1 MPWIDISWEDK
12 KYYNNT
18 SSKSYGDPVQ
28 ALVQYGPDGR
38 PDKRSLTSLGI
49 KHFYGDEPA
58 APAAQSSSKG
68 GSKSSSKSSSSS
80 SKSDSSSSKS
90 NSGGGS
96 SASEDAPPRPLSPQE
111 IELLELDI
119 ESYEV
124 PELHRYLP
132 RLLEHYYN
140 VKGLC
145 PEIDEEIEWQS
156 RKLKEFKNYMCSC
169 PVPEDA
175 VEFFYTLIILEKI
188 QLKKCAILP
197 DDIFIQGVGS
207 ATKGV
212 FKASMSSLISGE
224 VRKSNEEF
232 IGEITANAPL
242 LQRMQQIAYMNTNN
256 CSNPLESQEVFDI
269 VWDLNMKDDPIGTNA
284 YTTAAKNAC
293 KALCDKGDVPS
304 LKKLLELSKE
314 NRMFASTYLE
324 KIVVPN
330 GSKEEFME
338 AFTALGRYEKSNIG
352 AVKKKFSECK
362 NIILANYS
370 DDAKL
375 MEFVA
380 AQNEREL
387 RDAASKYK
395 TVKMLSLVVCV
406 LLSFATAFIP
416 LVIWVLLFCVSAIHD
431 KIPFLKN
438 GKAAVAQVKEIDAK
452 K

>member
-1 MPWIDISWEDK
+1 MPWINIAWEDK

-18 SSKSYGDPVQ
+18 SSTSYGNPVT
-28 ALVQYGPDGR
+28 ALVTYGPDGR

-80 SKSDSSSSKS
+80 SKS

-96 SASEDAPPRPLSPQE
+96 SASEAAPPRPPRPLSPRE

-132 RLLEHYYN
+132 RLIEHYYN
-140 VKGLC
+140 VKSLS

-156 RKLKEFKNYMCSC
+156 RKLKEFKNYMCNC
-169 PVPEDA
+169 PIPESPI
-175 VEFFYTLIILEKI
+175 EFFRTLATLEKI
-188 QLKKCAILP
+188 QMKKCAILP
-197 DDIFIQGVGS
+197 DDIFIQGVAS

-224 VRKSNEEF
+224 IQKSNEEF

-242 LQRMQQIAYMNTNN
+242 LQRMQQIAYMPTNN

-293 KALCDKGDVPS
+293 KALCAKGDVPS

-314 NRMFASTYLE
+314 DRMFASTYLE

-406 LLSFATAFIP
+406 LLSFVTAFIP

>member
-1 MPWIDISWEDK
+1 MPRIDITWEDK
-12 KYYNNT
+12 MYYNNT
-18 SSKSYGDPVQ
+18 TSTSYGNPVT
-28 ALVQYGPDGR
+28 AFVTYGPDGR
-38 PDKRSLTSLGI
+38 PDKRCLTKPGLEY
-49 KHFYGDEPA
+49 FYGKEEPA
-58 APAAQSSSKG
+58 ATPVAKPSSKG
-68 GSKSSSKSSSSS
+68 GSKSSSKSSSG
-80 SKSDSSSSKS
+80 SKS
-90 NSGGGS
+90 SGGGS
-96 SASEDAPPRPLSPQE
+96 SASEAAPPRPPRPLSPQE

-145 PEIDEEIEWQS
+145 PEIDEEIEWRS

-188 QLKKCAILP
+188 QLKKCAIIP
-197 DDIFIQGVGS
+197 DDIFVQGVGS

-224 VRKSNEEF
+224 VQKSNEEF
-232 IGEITANAPL
+232 IGEITAKAPL
-242 LQRMQQIAYMNTNN
+242 LQRMQQIAYMNTGQ
-256 CSNPLESQEVFDI
+256 CSNPLKSQEVFDI

-284 YTTAAKNAC
+284 YTTVAKNAC

-304 LKKLLELSKE
+304 LKKLLELDDKGKMYANE
-314 NRMFASTYLE
+314 YLG

-330 GSKEEFME
+330 GNKEEFME
-338 AFTALGRYEKSNIG
+338 AFTLLNGCKNSNTN
-352 AVKKKFSECK
+352 AVKKKLSECK
-362 NIILANYS
+362 DIILANYS

-380 AQNEREL
+380 AQAEREL
-387 RDAASKYK
+387 RDAAKMYK
-395 TVKMLSLVVCV
+395 IVKMASLALCV
-406 LLSFATAFIP
+406 LLSFVTAFFP
-416 LVIWVLLFCVSAIHD
+416 LIIWVLLFCVTAIHD

-438 GKAAVAQVKEIDAK
+438 GKDAVAQVKEIDAK

>member
-1 MPWIDISWEDK
+1 MPRIDITWEDK

-18 SSKSYGDPVQ
+18 SSTSYGNPVT
-28 ALVQYGPDGR
+28 ALVTYGPDGR
-38 PDKRSLTSLGI
+38 PDKRCLTKLGI
-49 KHFYGDEPA
+49 EYFYGKEEPA
-58 APAAQSSSKG
+58 AKPVAKPSSKG
-68 GSKSSSKSSSSS
+68 GSKSSSKSSSG
-80 SKSDSSSSKS
+80 SKS
-90 NSGGGS
+90 SGGGS
-96 SASEDAPPRPLSPQE
+96 SASEAAPPRPPRPLSPQE

-145 PEIDEEIEWQS
+145 PEIDEEIEWRS

-188 QLKKCAILP
+188 QLKKCAIIP
-197 DDIFIQGVGS
+197 DDIFVQGVGS

-212 FKASMSSLISGE
+212 FKASMSSFISGE
-224 VRKSNEEF
+224 VQKSNEEF

-242 LQRMQQIAYMNTNN
+242 CQRMQQIAYMNTGQ
-256 CSNPLESQEVFDI
+256 CCNPLKSQEVFDI
-269 VWDLNMKDDPIGTNA
+269 VWDLNMKDDPTGTNA
-284 YTTAAKNAC
+284 YTTVAENAC
-293 KALCDKGDVPS
+293 KALCAKGDVPS
-304 LKKLLELSKE
+304 LKKLLELSDKGK
-314 NRMFASTYLE
+314 MFADKYLG
-324 KIVVPN
+324 KIAVPN
-330 GSKEEFME
+330 SNKEEFME
-338 AFTALGRYEKSNIG
+338 AFNVLNQYENSKMS
-352 AVKKKFSECK
+352 AVKKKLSECK
-362 NIILANYS
+362 DIILANYS

-380 AQNEREL
+380 AQAEREL
-387 RDAASKYK
+387 RDAAKMYK
-395 TVKMLSLVVCV
+395 IVKMASLALCV
-406 LLSFATAFIP
+406 LLSFVTAFFP
-416 LVIWVLLFCVSAIHD
+416 LIIWVLLFCVTAIHD

-438 GKAAVAQVKEIDAK
+438 GKDAVAQVKEIDAK

>member
-1 MPWIDISWEDK
+1 MPWINIAWEDK

-18 SSKSYGDPVQ
+18 SSTSYGNPVT
-28 ALVQYGPDGR
+28 ALVTYGPDGR

-80 SKSDSSSSKS
+80 SKS
-90 NSGGGS
+90 NSGGGGS
-96 SASEDAPPRPLSPQE
+96 SASEAAPPRPPRPLSPRE

-132 RLLEHYYN
+132 RLIEHYYN
-140 VKGLC
+140 VKSLS

-169 PVPEDA
+169 PVPESPI
-175 VEFFYTLIILEKI
+175 EFFRTLATLEKI
-188 QLKKCAILP
+188 QMKKCAILP
-197 DDIFIQGVGS
+197 DDIFIQGVAS
-207 ATKGV
+207 ATKGA
-212 FKASMSSLISGE
+212 FKASVSSMLSGQM
-224 VRKSNEEF
+224 KSNEEF
-232 IGEITANAPL
+232 LGEITANAPL
-242 LQRMQQIAYMNTNN
+242 YQRMQQIAYMPTNN
-256 CSNPLESQEVFDI
+256 CSNPLESQELLDAL
-269 VWDLNMKDDPIGTNA
+269 WDLDIKEEQPATRA
-284 YTTAAKNAC
+284 YMDAAKNAC
-293 KALCDKGDVPS
+293 KALCAKGDVPS

-314 NRMFASTYLE
+314 DRMFASTYLE

-406 LLSFATAFIP
+406 LLSFVTAFIP